1 MEYGEECW
9 CGDIAN
15 VVPNGATLQAET
27 DCNMPCSG
35 NASQICG
42 AGNRL
47 SYYTWNSTLS
57 EALYEWHYP
66 AGNAAGEYQ
75 FYVSISGLI
84 CGEMNDLTVFHTDK
98 IVRLPEW
105 WCL

>member
-15 VVPNGATLQAET
+15 VVPNGATLQADS

-35 NASQICG
+35 NASQVCG

-47 SYYTWNSTLS
+47 SYYTWNSS
-57 EALYEWHYP
+57 SAEALYEWHYP
-66 AGNAAGEYQ
+66 AGIAAGAYQ
-75 FYVSISGLI
+75 FYVSAWPSSKAFDHL
-84 CGEMNDLTVFHTDK
+84 EPDMNIRSL
-98 IVRLPEW
+98 EW
-105 WCL
+105 WYL